1 MPTLKTTLKVEST
14 DLFPTPVSFTQVN
27 NNGVNGTFSGFN
39 QVVCGTS
46 GVAST
51 LNLASITSPCY
62 LYLQAPTTN
71 GTAIFIAEA
80 TTAVEFVQLAPGD
93 ITFMSYGQGSYPAA
107 DIEAYTSGSTAVLNY
122 FIGEKA

>member
-1 MPTLKTTLKVEST
+1 MPTLKSTLKLEST

-39 QVVCGTS
+39 QVVVGT
-46 GVAST
+46 GPT
-51 LNLASITSPCY
+51 QLNLSQIDNPCY

-71 GTAIFIAEA
+71 GTAIWVAEG
-80 TTAVEFVQLAPGD
+80 TTGSVFAQLAPGD
-93 ITFMSYGQGSYPAA
+93 ITFMSYGQEVYPAGN
-107 DIEAYTSGSTAVLNY
+107 IEVSTPGGTAVLNY